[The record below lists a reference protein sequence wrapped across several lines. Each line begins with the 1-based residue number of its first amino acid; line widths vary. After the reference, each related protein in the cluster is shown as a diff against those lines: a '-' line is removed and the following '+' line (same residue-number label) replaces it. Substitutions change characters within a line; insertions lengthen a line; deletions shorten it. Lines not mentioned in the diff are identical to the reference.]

1 MAARLRP
8 SARLDQIQYLV
19 ALPQMV
25 AVLVAE
31 PAKQAVMAVRAAAE
45 AEKSMAAPARRF
57 RAAQETLH
65 P

>member
-1 MAARLRP
+1 
-8 SARLDQIQYLV
+8 
-19 ALPQMV
+19 MV

-31 PAKQAVMAVRAAAE
+31 PAKQAVMAVLAVAE
-45 AEKSMAAPARRF
+45 AEKLMAAPARRF